1 MFLDNILND
10 INNIISLTKINKNY
24 TRIFFFENEFI
35 ENHLSP
41 YIYKNKI
48 KKKSLIVSIYKIN
61 KKNLGN
67 FDIINFNYLFFIQ
80 IFFYLLKV
88 KYIYSSTPDLNFT
101 AFKKSLVK
109 KNKYIYIQHS
119 PASLTMIYNKTAFIN
134 FDIVFTV
141 NKFQVD
147 DITELNNIYNL
158 KIKKWKSS
166 YLFLNKVQKKTYV
179 EKKKILIAPTWGTK
193 FFDLDCHLKLSQILK
208 YGKYDFELR
217 PHFMSFK
224 KKEVI
229 YENLKKNFVLC
240 EGRVNFANYHTI
252 ITDWSGI
259 FIEFSKLSL
268 SKCILLRTKKKIL
281 NKDFNLINSMPIEI
295 YSRKILGYEIDIED
309 INKVNHFIDKI
320 ISNKSFD
327 KIEIEKFFKK
337 NFF

>member
-1 MFLDNILND
+1 M
-10 INNIISLTKINKNY
+10 SL
-24 TRIFFFENEFI
+24 
-35 ENHLSP
+35 
-41 YIYKNKI
+41 
-48 KKKSLIVSIYKIN
+48 
-61 KKNLGN
+61 
-67 FDIINFNYLFFIQ
+67 
-80 IFFYLLKV
+80 
-88 KYIYSSTPDLNFT
+88 
-101 AFKKSLVK
+101 
-109 KNKYIYIQHS
+109 
-119 PASLTMIYNKTAFIN
+119 
-134 FDIVFTV
+134 
-141 NKFQVD
+141 
-147 DITELNNIYNL
+147 
-158 KIKKWKSS
+158 
-166 YLFLNKVQKKTYV
+166 
-179 EKKKILIAPTWGTK
+179 
-193 FFDLDCHLKLSQILK
+193 
-208 YGKYDFELR
+208 
-217 PHFMSFK
+217 K

-268 SKCILLRTKKKIL
+268 SKCILLRTKTKIL